1 MKSLLEKIPMN
12 KKTILLSAI
21 LLITGTAIGYLA
33 APPKMTS
40 DLSMQSEATTDK
52 GKPLFYRNPMNP
64 SITSPVPAKDNM
76 GMEYVPVYADNSH
89 NNDVV
94 GTVNI
99 DPVVVQNIGVRTEQ
113 AAIGNLSRT
122 IRAVGKVDYNE
133 EKMARIH
140 PKTEGWIE
148 QLFVDKTGETVEE
161 DTMLLEVYSPKLVS
175 TQQEYLLALNNLKT
189 LKSSEFPDVSNG
201 AKNLVKI
208 TYERLQLLDVPEHQI
223 EELEQTKN
231 VKKNLHIHTPVA
243 GTVIRIGAREGQFVT
258 PNTELYM
265 IADLSEVWV
274 YADIY
279 EYEIS
284 WVKLG
289 DKVEMELAGIPGK
302 TFSGKISYIY
312 PYAEAKTRTIKARIV
327 FDNPDLLLRP
337 EMFAEMTIYSE
348 EQKDAVIIPAE
359 AVVRSGTRNQVFV
372 VREEGKFEP
381 RDVILGLESDGKVIV
396 LSGVDSGDTVV
407 TSAQFL
413 IDSESKLREATQK
426 MLDATPDM
434 EPGMQMDN
442 TNPNAE
448 HIHGADDDK

>member
-1 MKSLLEKIPMN
+1 MN
-12 KKTILLSAI
+12 KKIILLSI
-21 LLITGTAIGYLA
+21 VLLLAGAVMGYLV
-33 APPKMTS
+33 APPKMNS
-40 DLSMQSEATTDK
+40 DTGMQSITKTGK

-64 SITSPVPAKDNM
+64 NITSPVPAKDNM
-76 GMEYVPVYADNSH
+76 GMDYIPVYADDSQ

-113 AAIGNLSRT
+113 AVIGNLSRT

-140 PKTEGWIE
+140 PKTKGWVE
-148 QLFVDKTGETVEE
+148 QLFVDTTGETVEE
-161 DTMLLEVYSPKLVS
+161 DAMLLEVYSPKLVS

-189 LKSSEFPDVSNG
+189 LKSSEFLDVSNG

-223 EELEQTKN
+223 KELEQTKN

-258 PNTELYM
+258 PQTELYM

-279 EYEIS
+279 EYEIP

-289 DKVEMELAGIPGK
+289 DKVEMELAGIPGR

-312 PYAEAKTRTIKARIV
+312 PYAETKTRTIKARVV
-327 FDNPDLLLRP
+327 FDNPDLILRP
-337 EMFAEMTIYSE
+337 EMFAEVTIHSE
-348 EQKDAVIIPAE
+348 EQKDAIIIPAE
-359 AVVRSGTRNQVFV
+359 AVVRSGTRDQVFV

-381 RDVILGLESDGKVIV
+381 RDVVLGLESDGKVII
-396 LSGVDSGDTVV
+396 LSGINSGDTVV

-426 MLDATPDM
+426 MLEATPDM
-434 EPGMQMDN
+434 DPGMKMDN
-442 TNPNAE
+442 TIPTTE

>member
-1 MKSLLEKIPMN
+1 MN
-12 KKTILLSAI
+12 KKIILLSAA
-21 LLITGTAIGYLA
+21 LLLAGAAIGYLV
-33 APPKMTS
+33 APKES
-40 DLSMQSEATTDK
+40 SNADAQSTEQAGK
-52 GKPLFYRNPMNP
+52 GEPLFYRNAMNP
-64 SITSPVPAKDNM
+64 SVTSPVPVKDNM
-76 GMEYVPVYADNSH
+76 GMDYVPVYADDSQ
-89 NNDVV
+89 NNDVA
-94 GTVNI
+94 GTVKI
-99 DPVVVQNIGVRTEQ
+99 DPVVVQNIGVRT
-113 AAIGNLSRT
+113 AKAVTGNLSRT
-122 IRAVGKVDYNE
+122 IRAVGKIDYNE

-148 QLFVDKTGETVEE
+148 KLFVDKTGETVTEN
-161 DTMLLEVYSPKLVS
+161 TMLLEVYSPKLVS

-189 LKSSEFPDVSNG
+189 LSRSEFKDVSNG
-201 AKNLVKI
+201 AKNLVKT

-223 EELEQTKN
+223 KELEKTKK

-243 GTVIRIGAREGQFVT
+243 GTIVRIGAREGQYVT

-279 EYEIS
+279 EYEIP

-289 DKVEMELAGIPGK
+289 DKVEMELAGIPGRK
-302 TFSGKISYIY
+302 FSGKISYIY
-312 PYAEAKTRTIKARIV
+312 PYAEAKTRTIKARVV
-327 FDNPDLLLRP
+327 FDNPDLILRP
-337 EMFAEMTIYSE
+337 EMFAEMTIHSE
-348 EQKDAVIIPAE
+348 EREDAVIVPAE

-381 RDVILGLESDGKVIV
+381 RDVILGLESGGKVII

-426 MLDATPDM
+426 MLEVKPFKAPDPNM
-434 EPGMQMDN
+434 EPSMKMDN
-442 TNPNAE
+442 TIPANE